1 MADETEW
8 VGLLREIRDQQR
20 EALKL
25 QRDHIGLYQ
34 AQLSRIE
41 RINDRAEAMQGRAGK
56 ALRLILTVVLPV
68 MGLLLV
74 LMFWPYLGQL
84 LA

>member
-1 MADETEW
+1 MTDGTEL

-20 EALKL
+20 EALNL
-25 QRDHIGLYQ
+25 QRDHIELHQ

-41 RINDRAEAMQGRAGK
+41 RINDHAEAMQGRAGR
-56 ALRLILTVVLPV
+56 ALRLILTFILPV
-68 MGLLLV
+68 TGVLLL
-74 LMFWPYLGQL
+74 LMFWPYLRPV

>member
-1 MADETEW
+1 MTEETQL

-25 QRDHIGLYQ
+25 QRDHIELYQ
-34 AQLSRIE
+34 AQLARIE
-41 RINDRAEAMQGRAGK
+41 RINDRAESMQGRAGK
-56 ALRLILTVVLPV
+56 ALRLILIVVLPA
-68 MGLLLV
+68 MGLLLM
-74 LMFWPYLGQL
+74 LMFWPYLRPL